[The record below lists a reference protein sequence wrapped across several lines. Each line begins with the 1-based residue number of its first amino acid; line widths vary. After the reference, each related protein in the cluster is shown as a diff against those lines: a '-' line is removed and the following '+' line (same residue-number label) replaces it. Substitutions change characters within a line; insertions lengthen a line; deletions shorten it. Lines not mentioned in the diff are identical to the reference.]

1 MGKSLTEGAGA
12 AGYCAVRQ
20 GRFPTLAGRRVVVV
34 LCGANIDTNILG
46 RIIER
51 SLLKQHRL
59 LRLRITIRD
68 RPGGLS
74 ALLDVVAEQGA
85 NVLHIHHD
93 RVFTDTAFWQVE
105 ARLTLETRNREHIE
119 ELIAALRAAGYERM
133 EELSTRLVPGPRQ
146 GKRISRSSA
155 GYDIADRRVVTK
167 PSPQALLAILR
178 LRRAAEKLCRG
189 CFVKGL
195 SMHGREQVLI
205 AREVEAIQIPEGTRI
220 RLPEGM
226 EVLITQELG
235 GSFTIMTSR
244 GLMYRI
250 DQNDADALGKEVTKV
265 EFDESVAETKEAVEE
280 RIWEQMKKCYDPEIP
295 VNVVDLGLIYDC
307 DVAASPNGGH
317 SVEVKMTLTAP
328 GCGMGPV
335 LAEDVKNRV
344 QEVPGVEQVHVE
356 VVFDP
361 PWNPNMMTE
370 AARLQLGFM

>member
-1 MGKSLTEGAGA
+1 
-12 AGYCAVRQ
+12 
-20 GRFPTLAGRRVVVV
+20 
-34 LCGANIDTNILG
+34 
-46 RIIER
+46 
-51 SLLKQHRL
+51 
-59 LRLRITIRD
+59 
-68 RPGGLS
+68 
-74 ALLDVVAEQGA
+74 
-85 NVLHIHHD
+85 
-93 RVFTDTAFWQVE
+93 
-105 ARLTLETRNREHIE
+105 
-119 ELIAALRAAGYERM
+119 
-133 EELSTRLVPGPRQ
+133 
-146 GKRISRSSA
+146 
-155 GYDIADRRVVTK
+155 
-167 PSPQALLAILR
+167 
-178 LRRAAEKLCRG
+178 
-189 CFVKGL
+189 
-195 SMHGREQVLI
+195 MHGREQVLI

-250 DQNDADALGKEVTKV
+250 DQNDADALGKEVTEV
-265 EFDESVAETKEAVEE
+265 EFDDSVAETKEAVEE